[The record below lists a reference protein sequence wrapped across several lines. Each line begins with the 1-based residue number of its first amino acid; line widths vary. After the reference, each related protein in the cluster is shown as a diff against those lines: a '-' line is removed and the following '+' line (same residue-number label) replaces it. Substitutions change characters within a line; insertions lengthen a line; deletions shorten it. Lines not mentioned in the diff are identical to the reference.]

1 MQLDFLTPPVRRLSA
16 DGALEAIHEGGLLGR
31 LRRPV
36 VLLARNLCAYALF
49 EAAALPK
56 GRRAQ
61 AAALYA
67 RTASPYVVSGSALVK
82 SGDDYGVWWWD
93 LERISPLIEA
103 AYGRA
108 RPRIRPETLAQPRGS
123 GWRIVK
129 LKEGY
134 EAQLWRNR
142 GLTASTW
149 RRDRYDAASWGAFAR
164 LQRSAEAAPATPPPA
179 ESLPLAT
186 DSDAFAVALTEVS
199 REQAM
204 GGAAAAFALVMG
216 CSVLFLLGQGVK
228 LSNDS
233 AALEK
238 DTAEIRL
245 ATPQVGAMRTVEL
258 DRQKLV
264 AYRQVEERTNPVSA
278 TGAAI
283 GIVAI
288 HDLTPSSVDA
298 SEGALSVT
306 LPYAALEK
314 AEALVEEFEQSG
326 YFFDVQPRADA
337 ANQTLIFE
345 MKVREAAPPLSA
357 GA

>member
-36 VLLARNLCAYALF
+36 LLLARNLCAFAAF

-67 RTASPYVVSGSALVK
+67 RTASPYVISGSALVK
-82 SGDDYGVWWWD
+82 SGDDFGVWWWD

-103 AYGRA
+103 AYGRV
-108 RPRIRPETLAQPRGS
+108 RPRVRPETLAQPRAS
-123 GWRIVK
+123 DWRIVK

-134 EAQLWRNR
+134 EAQFWRNR
-142 GLTASTW
+142 GLIASTW
-149 RRDRYDAASWGAFAR
+149 RRERFDTAAWNAFVR
-164 LQRSAEAAPATPPPA
+164 LQRTSEPAPETPPAA
-179 ESLPLAT
+179 ETLPIAA

-204 GGAAAAFALVMG
+204 GAGAAAFALVMG
-216 CSVLFLLGQGVK
+216 CAVLFLLGQGAK
-228 LSNDS
+228 LSSDS
-233 AALEK
+233 AAIETE
-238 DTAEIRL
+238 TAEIRL
-245 ATPQVGAMRTVEL
+245 ATPQVGAMRTAEL
-258 DRQKLV
+258 DRQKLA
-264 AYRQVEERTNPVSA
+264 AYRQVEEGTNPVSA
-278 TGAAI
+278 SGAAI

-288 HDLTPSSVDA
+288 HDLTPTSVDA
-298 SEGALSVT
+298 KTDSLSVT
-306 LPYAALEK
+306 LPYAALAK
-314 AEALVEEFEQSG
+314 AEQLVEEFEQSG
-326 YFFDVQPRADA
+326 YFFEVQPRADS